1 MVDGD
6 PVGRGKPLV
15 VLDVID
21 PVLEVPK
28 AFGEV
33 HLQKVP
39 QQILQVRAEVGREP
53 HLERG

>member
-1 MVDGD
+1 
-6 PVGRGKPLV
+6 V

-28 AFGEV
+28 ALGEI

-39 QQILQVRAEVGREP
+39 QQVLQVRAEVGWEP
-53 HLERG
+53 HLEGV